1 MPLLPALSALVQA
14 VLSAQV
20 RAAEGLKVVCAP
32 GLLFEEME
40 SLGPDVPRHS
50 EWKHTSMKG
59 PVTIFRKFVEG
70 LSVENRQ
77 RKKELGGLDE
87 AVDFLSD
94 AMDVDS

>member
-1 MPLLPALSALVQA
+1 MPA
-14 VLSAQV
+14 
-20 RAAEGLKVVCAP
+20 RACAP

-40 SLGPDVPRHS
+40 ALGPDVPRHS